1 MHGVPYSGPN
11 WSAEMAEAEKV
22 LAGRK
27 TMVQYLIL
35 RQINNGKL
43 ILWDGPGLKRR
54 EADGC
59 LKIWQKEYPK
69 EKFFVYKEDRNVE

>member
-1 MHGVPYSGPN
+1 MAQYS
-11 WSAEMAEAEKV
+11 
-22 LAGRK
+22 
-27 TMVQYLIL
+27 IL

-54 EADGC
+54 KADGW